1 MAEEIELVKKLRE
14 MTGVSIIECQ
24 KAVKE
29 SNGDLNKAI
38 EILRKRGLAEAA
50 KKALREAGEGI
61 IASYVHTG
69 NKIGVLVE
77 LNCETD
83 FVARNEEFI
92 NLGKEIAMQIAAA
105 NPKWISKEDV
115 DEKILSQE
123 KEIYAEHARKSGKPE
138 SAIPKIVEG
147 KLKKFYEE
155 NCLLEQPYIRDTSK
169 KVSDLLAEAINKFG
183 ENIVIRRFVRFRVNE
198 E

>member
-1 MAEEIELVKKLRE
+1 MSEEIELVKKLRK

-24 KAVKE
+24 KAIRE
-29 SNGDLNKAI
+29 SNGDINKAI

-50 KKALREAGEGI
+50 KKAMRETGEGI

-115 DEKILSQE
+115 DEKVISRE

-138 SAIPKIVEG
+138 NAIPKIVEG
-147 KLKKFYEE
+147 RLKKFYEE
-155 NCLLEQPYIRDTSK
+155 NCLLEQPYIRDTTK
-169 KVSDLLAEAINKFG
+169 KISDLLTEAINKFG
-183 ENIVIRRFVRFRVNE
+183 ENISIRRFVRFRVNE